1 MEKFNLEKYDFKRN
15 LLFSWKPWVWKTYL
29 AREIL
34 QKYKSKRYEKI
45 LDKYEISD
53 AYFKQLVKTNSL
65 KLRLPEEYAVSLE
78 FYPLEIMMRCEVLLY
93 DDVWVS
99 DVTEAYLRDFT
110 FILDERKKRWL
121 ITIFTTNLK
130 KAELQEKL
138 NERIVSRLLDDCD
151 VVVMQWEDKRQKTT
165 RYFNL

>member
-15 LLFSWKPWVWKTYL
+15 LLFSGKPGVGKTYL

-34 QKYKSKRYEKI
+34 QKYKSRRYEKI

-65 KLRLPEEYAVSLE
+65 KLRLPEDYAVSLE

-93 DDVWVS
+93 DDVGVS

-110 FILDERKKRWL
+110 FILDERKKRGL
-121 ITIFTTNLK
+121 VTIFTTNLK
-130 KAELQEKL
+130 KVELQEKL

-151 VVVMQWEDKRQKTT
+151 VVVFSGEDRRQKTT